1 MIADPPKSEKRRI
14 LHYNYIFLLKY
25 IQLYFCEAFAI
36 SLHCSIAIVKKKG
49 TILSRTLYKNEIF
62 HRQLKCTFH
71 SYKWLCKLGSLALS
85 KCPPFLGWNGLSKKK
100 HIEHE
105 ELWYRVSQNV
115 LICREYSLPSIYFH
129 SKLRRH
135 AVKTKSIV
143 ILVYLSTD
151 GTTRTILLYS

>member
-1 MIADPPKSEKRRI
+1 MIADPSKSEKRRI

-100 HIEHE
+100 THRARRI
-105 ELWYRVSQNV
+105 VVQ
-115 LICREYSLPSIYFH
+115 SIPKC
-129 SKLRRH
+129 S
-135 AVKTKSIV
+135 
-143 ILVYLSTD
+143 YL
-151 GTTRTILLYS
+151 